1 MTTLPSQQPILS
13 KTQSESTRIPILRDN
28 ATYPA
33 FRKAIINHC
42 HLNHG
47 QIGQNVKEGK
57 RTITLPPRDK
67 PHYNS
72 KRMHP
77 RTGQPIDNTREYQR
91 EDPPEQ
97 KSGDSP
103 FDLDILPLTESGQ
116 RKLNADLADWKQ
128 EEATREKKQ
137 ATNKGHDDD
146 LIRVIH
152 DHIGR
157 EAMNQIT
164 ITPEH
169 SKWRMLNFECI
180 DRSVDFISML
190 DILFS
195 KGNSAESVDQAN
207 ILFNLHQ
214 AIDQSNP
221 SAFFN
226 EVNDQVLVVTALLQ
240 SQEHPGFI
248 SINRLHSMVLT
259 KGLNK
264 SSSANR
270 EGIKIHIQNHP
281 NDALDLPNELI
292 SQVLKAHQSDLNSD
306 KVSEQS
312 SAFAAKLRNP
322 SSTKAAASSW
332 VHHEDKYPFSEIPG
346 LVHCTNCYSLSKG
359 KYFYSHPVERCKRT
373 AATEKARLAKIAAS
387 KMHAKVAAV
396 VEDTK
401 MTSGDPTPP
410 PSLTKAACLAFLNY
424 NINSSDLPSLNRR
437 QCFSFLVDNH
447 PEELELN

>member
-1 MTTLPSQQPILS
+1 MG
-13 KTQSESTRIPILRDN
+13 DM
-28 ATYPA
+28 
-33 FRKAIINHC
+33 
-42 HLNHG
+42 
-47 QIGQNVKEGK
+47 QI
-57 RTITLPPRDK
+57 
-67 PHYNS
+67 Y
-72 KRMHP
+72 
-77 RTGQPIDNTREYQR
+77 
-91 EDPPEQ
+91 
-97 KSGDSP
+97 
-103 FDLDILPLTESGQ
+103 DL
-116 RKLNADLADWKQ
+116 
-128 EEATREKKQ
+128 
-137 ATNKGHDDD
+137 
-146 LIRVIH
+146 
-152 DHIGR
+152 
-157 EAMNQIT
+157 
-164 ITPEH
+164 
-169 SKWRMLNFECI
+169 
-180 DRSVDFISML
+180 
-190 DILFS
+190 
-195 KGNSAESVDQAN
+195 AN
-207 ILFNLHQ
+207 ILFILHQ

-312 SAFAAKLRNP
+312 SAFVAKLRNP

-346 LVHCTNCYSLSKG
+346 LVHCTNCYNLTKG
-359 KYFYSHPVERCKRT
+359 KYFYSHPVERCRRT
-373 AATEKARLAKIAAS
+373 AATEKACLAKIAAS

-396 VEDTK
+396 IEDTK

-410 PSLTKAACLAFLNY
+410 PSLTKSACLAFLNY
-424 NINSSDLPSLNRR
+424 GINSPDLPSLNRR
-437 QCFSFLVDNH
+437 QCFSFLVENH